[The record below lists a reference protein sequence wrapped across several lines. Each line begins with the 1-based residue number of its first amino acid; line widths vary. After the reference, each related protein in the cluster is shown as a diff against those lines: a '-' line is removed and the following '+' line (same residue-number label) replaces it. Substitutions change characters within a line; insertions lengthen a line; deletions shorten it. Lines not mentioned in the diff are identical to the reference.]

1 MRLAV
6 PDLISN
12 SYFPSIS
19 AVELGDFAEQG
30 LDVSHE
36 LIFPVD
42 KCYRALRDGE
52 VDLIGG
58 SAHAVLSAFPRWE
71 GAKLLC
77 SLSQGM
83 YWFLVMRADE
93 GHARGDLGAV
103 RGKKIGAAPWV
114 DIGLKRMLRE
124 GGIDIERD
132 GVEIAPVPGTT
143 GPRVSFGVTAA
154 RALEDGLLDGFWAN
168 GMGAE
173 IAVTRGVGTVV
184 ADVRRGDG
192 PKPAFSYTQPVL
204 VATETAGRRAP
215 RRCRRRGARHRLHP
229 AEAQAGSRPRD
240 GDRREA
246 VRAKRGEA
254 DRPSGRARPAV
265 LRPCDPGRLRR
276 RHDRVRPRHGD
287 PRPDGPLRQRGRDR
301 VRRALGLSYFT
312 GE

>member
-6 PDLISN
+6 PDMISN

-36 LIFPVD
+36 LIYPVD
-42 KCYRALRDGE
+42 KCYGALRDGA
-52 VDLIGG
+52 VDFVGG

-71 GAKLLC
+71 GARLLC
-77 SLSQGM
+77 ALSQGM

-114 DIGLKRMLRE
+114 DIGLKRMLME
-124 GGIDIERD
+124 GGIDLERD
-132 GVEIAPVPGTT
+132 AVEIAPVPGTS

-154 RALEDGLLDGFWAN
+154 RALEEGLLDGFWAN

-173 IAVTRGVGTVV
+173 IAVTRGVGTIV

-192 PKPAFSYTQPVL
+192 PTPAFNYTQPVL
-204 VATETAGRRAP
+204 VATE
-215 RRCRRRGARHRLHP
+215 RLI
-229 AEAQAGSRPRD
+229 ADRPD
-240 GDRREA
+240 DAAAA
-246 VRAKRGEA
+246 VRAIVSTQNKLKRDVGRATGIGETLFGPDEA
-254 DRPSGRARPAV
+254 KLIARVVERDLPFYDPAISEGFVHGMNAFALDMGILDRPVPYERAVATEFAEFW
-265 LRPCDPGRLRR
+265 G
-276 RHDRVRPRHGD
+276 
-287 PRPDGPLRQRGRDR
+287 
-301 VRRALGLSYFT
+301 
-312 GE
+312 

>member
-30 LDVSHE
+30 LEVSHE

-42 KCYRALRDGE
+42 KCYQALRDGE

-77 SLSQGM
+77 ALSQGM

-114 DIGLKRMLRE
+114 DYGLKRMLQE
-124 GGIDIERD
+124 GGIDIARD
-132 GVEIAPVPGTT
+132 GVDIAPVPGVT
-143 GPRVSFGVTAA
+143 GPGVSFGVTAA

-173 IAVTRGVGTVV
+173 IAVTRGVGTIVI
-184 ADVRRGDG
+184 DVRRGDG
-192 PKPAFSYTQPVL
+192 PQAAFNYTQPVL
-204 VATETAGRRAP
+204 VATDRTI
-215 RRCRRRGARHRLHP
+215 
-229 AEAQAGSRPRD
+229 AERPD
-240 GDRREA
+240 DAAAA
-246 VRAKRGEA
+246 VRAIVSTQQKLKQDVGRATAIGEKLFA
-254 DRPSGRARPAV
+254 PDEAKLIAQVVARDLPFYDPAIPEAFVEGMNVFALDMGILDRPVPY
-265 LRPCDPGRLRR
+265 
-276 RHDRVRPRHGD
+276 DRVVATEFSELWG
-287 PRPDGPLRQRGRDR
+287 
-301 VRRALGLSYFT
+301 
-312 GE
+312 

>member
-6 PDLISN
+6 PDMISN

-36 LIFPVD
+36 LIYPVD
-42 KCYRALRDGE
+42 KCYGALRDGE

-58 SAHAVLSAFPRWE
+58 SSHAVLSAFPRWE

-83 YWFLVMRADE
+83 YWFLVMRADQ
-93 GHARGDLGAV
+93 GYRRGDLGAV

-114 DIGLKRMLRE
+114 DYGLKRMLQE

-132 GVEIAPVPGTT
+132 EVNIAPVPGTS

-173 IAVTRGVGTVV
+173 IAVTRGVGTIV

-192 PKPAFSYTQPVL
+192 PKPAFNYTQPVL
-204 VATETAGRRAP
+204 VATD
-215 RRCRRRGARHRLHP
+215 RLIT
-229 AEAQAGSRPRD
+229 
-240 GDRREA
+240 
-246 VRAKRGEA
+246 
-254 DRPSGRARPAV
+254 DRPDDAAAAIRAIASTQKKLKQDVGRATGIGEKLFGPNEAKLIAQVVERDLPYYDPAISEDLV
-265 LRPCDPGRLRR
+265 AGMNAFALDMGILDRAVPF
-276 RHDRVRPRHGD
+276 DRVVATEFAE
-287 PRPDGPLRQRGRDR
+287 LW
-301 VRRALGLSYFT
+301 S
-312 GE
+312 

>member
-42 KCYRALRDGE
+42 KCYGALRDGE
-52 VDLIGG
+52 VDFIGG
-58 SAHAVLSAFPRWE
+58 SAHAVLSAFPRWD

-93 GHARGDLGAV
+93 GHERGDLGAV

-124 GGIDIERD
+124 GGIDLERD
-132 GVEIAPVPGTT
+132 GVEIAPVPGTS

-154 RALEDGLLDGFWAN
+154 RALEEGLLDGFWAN

-173 IAVTRGVGTVV
+173 IAVTRGVGTIV

-192 PKPAFSYTQPVL
+192 PAPAFSYTQPVL
-204 VATETAGRRAP
+204 VAREETIEDRP
-215 RRCRRRGARHRLHP
+215 E
-229 AEAQAGSRPRD
+229 EAAA
-240 GDRREA
+240 A
-246 VRAKRGEA
+246 VRAIVSTQRKLKQDVGRATGIGEKLFGPNEA
-254 DRPSGRARPAV
+254 KLIAQVVERDLPFYDPSIPESLVEGMNAFALDMGILDRPVPYE
-265 LRPCDPGRLRR
+265 
-276 RHDRVRPRHGD
+276 RVVATRFSE
-287 PRPDGPLRQRGRDR
+287 LW
-301 VRRALGLSYFT
+301 A
-312 GE
+312 

>member
-42 KCYRALRDGE
+42 KCYQALRDGE

-77 SLSQGM
+77 ALSRGM

-93 GHARGDLGAV
+93 GHERGDLGAV

-114 DIGLKRMLRE
+114 DYGLKRMLQE

-132 GVEIAPVPGTT
+132 GVDIAPVPGVT
-143 GPRVSFGVTAA
+143 GPGVSFGVTAA

-173 IAVTRGVGTVV
+173 IAVTRGVGAIVI
-184 ADVRRGDG
+184 DVRRGDG
-192 PKPAFSYTQPVL
+192 PQAAFNYTQPVL
-204 VATETAGRRAP
+204 VATDRMIADRP
-215 RRCRRRGARHRLHP
+215 D
-229 AEAQAGSRPRD
+229 EAAA
-240 GDRREA
+240 A
-246 VRAKRGEA
+246 VRAIVSTQQKLKHDVGRATAIGEKLFA
-254 DRPSGRARPAV
+254 PDEAKLIAQVVERDLPFYDPAIPEAFVEGMNVFALDMGILDRPIPY
-265 LRPCDPGRLRR
+265 
-276 RHDRVRPRHGD
+276 DRVVATEFSELWG
-287 PRPDGPLRQRGRDR
+287 
-301 VRRALGLSYFT
+301 
-312 GE
+312 

>member
-30 LDVSHE
+30 LEVSHE

-42 KCYRALRDGE
+42 KCYQALRDGE

-77 SLSQGM
+77 ALSQGM
-83 YWFLVMRADE
+83 YWFLVMRAGE
-93 GHARGDLGAV
+93 GHRRGDLGAV

-114 DIGLKRMLRE
+114 DYGLKRMLQA
-124 GGIDIERD
+124 GGIDIARD
-132 GVEIAPVPGTT
+132 GVDIAPVPGVT
-143 GPRVSFGVTAA
+143 GPGVSFGVTAA

-184 ADVRRGDG
+184 IDVRRGDG
-192 PKPAFSYTQPVL
+192 PQAAFNYTQPVL
-204 VATETAGRRAP
+204 VATDRMIAD
-215 RRCRRRGARHRLHP
+215 
-229 AEAQAGSRPRD
+229 RPD
-240 GDRREA
+240 DAAAA
-246 VRAKRGEA
+246 VRAIVSTQQKLKQDVGRATAIGEKLFA
-254 DRPSGRARPAV
+254 PDEAKLIAQVVERDLPFYDPAIPEGFVEGMNVFALDMGIVDRPVPY
-265 LRPCDPGRLRR
+265 
-276 RHDRVRPRHGD
+276 DRVVATEFSELWG
-287 PRPDGPLRQRGRDR
+287 
-301 VRRALGLSYFT
+301 
-312 GE
+312 

>member
-6 PDLISN
+6 PDMISN

-30 LDVSHE
+30 LEVSHE

-42 KCYRALRDGE
+42 KCYRALADGE

-77 SLSQGM
+77 ALAQGM

-132 GVEIAPVPGTT
+132 EVDIAPVPGAVRP
-143 GPRVSFGVTAA
+143 GVSFGVTAA

-184 ADVRRGDG
+184 IDVRRGDG
-192 PKPAFSYTQPVL
+192 PKSAFNYTQPVL
-204 VATETAGRRAP
+204 VATD
-215 RRCRRRGARHRLHP
+215 RLI
-229 AEAQAGSRPRD
+229 AERPD
-240 GDRREA
+240 DAAAA
-246 VRAKRGEA
+246 VRAIVSTQQKLKQ
-254 DRPSGRARPAV
+254 DVGRATGIGEKLFAPDEAKLIARVVERDLPYYDPAIPEGFV
-265 LRPCDPGRLRR
+265 EGMNRFALDMGIL
-276 RHDRVRPRHGD
+276 DRAVPYE
-287 PRPDGPLRQRGRDR
+287 R
-301 VRRALGLSYFT
+301 VVAT
-312 GE
+312 GFSEFWG

>member
-6 PDLISN
+6 PDMISN

-36 LIFPVD
+36 LIYPVD
-42 KCYRALRDGE
+42 KCYGALRDGA
-52 VDLIGG
+52 VDFVGG

-71 GAKLLC
+71 GARLLC
-77 SLSQGM
+77 ALSQGM

-114 DIGLKRMLRE
+114 DIGLKRMLTE
-124 GGIDIERD
+124 GGIDLERD
-132 GVEIAPVPGTT
+132 GVEIAPVPGTS

-154 RALEDGLLDGFWAN
+154 RALEEGLLDGFWAN

-173 IAVTRGVGTVV
+173 IAVTRGVGTIV

-192 PKPAFSYTQPVL
+192 PKPAFNYTQPVL
-204 VATETAGRRAP
+204 VATD
-215 RRCRRRGARHRLHP
+215 RLI
-229 AEAQAGSRPRD
+229 ADRPD
-240 GDRREA
+240 DAAAA
-246 VRAKRGEA
+246 VRAIVSTQNGLKQDVGRATGIGEKLFGPDEA
-254 DRPSGRARPAV
+254 KLIARVVERDLPFYDPAISEGFVEGMNAFALDMGILDRPVPYERVVATEFAE
-265 LRPCDPGRLRR
+265 LRG
-276 RHDRVRPRHGD
+276 
-287 PRPDGPLRQRGRDR
+287 
-301 VRRALGLSYFT
+301 
-312 GE
+312 

>member
-6 PDLISN
+6 PDMISN

-36 LIFPVD
+36 LIYPVD
-42 KCYRALRDGE
+42 KCYGALRDGE

-58 SAHAVLSAFPRWE
+58 SSHAVLSAFPRWE

-83 YWFLVMRADE
+83 YWFLVMRADQ
-93 GHARGDLGAV
+93 GYRRGDLGAV

-114 DIGLKRMLRE
+114 DYGLKRMLQE

-132 GVEIAPVPGTT
+132 EVDIAPVPGTS

-173 IAVTRGVGTVV
+173 IAVTRGVGTIV

-192 PKPAFSYTQPVL
+192 PKPAFNYTQPVL
-204 VATETAGRRAP
+204 VATD
-215 RRCRRRGARHRLHP
+215 RLI
-229 AEAQAGSRPRD
+229 
-240 GDRREA
+240 
-246 VRAKRGEA
+246 A
-254 DRPSGRARPAV
+254 DRPDDAAAAIRAIASTHRKLKQDVGRATGIGEKLFGPNEAKLIAQVVERDLPYYDPAISENLV
-265 LRPCDPGRLRR
+265 EGMNAFALDMGIL
-276 RHDRVRPRHGD
+276 DRAVPYE
-287 PRPDGPLRQRGRDR
+287 R
-301 VRRALGLSYFT
+301 VVAT
-312 GE
+312 GFAEFWG

>member
-6 PDLISN
+6 PDMISN

-36 LIFPVD
+36 LIYPVD
-42 KCYRALRDGE
+42 KCYGALRDGA
-52 VDLIGG
+52 VDFVGG

-71 GAKLLC
+71 GARLLC
-77 SLSQGM
+77 ALSQGM

-114 DIGLKRMLRE
+114 DIGLKRMLTE
-124 GGIDIERD
+124 GGIDLERD
-132 GVEIAPVPGTT
+132 GVEIAPVPGTS

-154 RALEDGLLDGFWAN
+154 RALEEGLLDGFWAN

-173 IAVTRGVGTVV
+173 IAVTRGVGTIV

-192 PKPAFSYTQPVL
+192 PKAAFNYTQPVL
-204 VATETAGRRAP
+204 VATE
-215 RRCRRRGARHRLHP
+215 RLI
-229 AEAQAGSRPRD
+229 ADRPD
-240 GDRREA
+240 DAAAA
-246 VRAKRGEA
+246 VRAIVSTQNRLKRDVGRATGIGEKLFGPDEA
-254 DRPSGRARPAV
+254 QLIARVVERDLPFYDPAISEGFVDGMNAFALDMGILDRPVPYERAVATEFAE
-265 LRPCDPGRLRR
+265 LW
-276 RHDRVRPRHGD
+276 
-287 PRPDGPLRQRGRDR
+287 
-301 VRRALGLSYFT
+301 S
-312 GE
+312 

>member
-42 KCYRALRDGE
+42 KCYGALRDGE
-52 VDLIGG
+52 VDFIGG

-93 GHARGDLGAV
+93 GLERGDLGAV

-124 GGIDIERD
+124 GGIDLERD
-132 GVEIAPVPGTT
+132 GVEIAPVPGTS

-173 IAVTRGVGTVV
+173 IAVTRGVGTIV

-192 PKPAFSYTQPVL
+192 PAPAFSYTQPVL
-204 VATETAGRRAP
+204 VAREETIEDRP
-215 RRCRRRGARHRLHP
+215 EEGA
-229 AEAQAGSRPRD
+229 A
-240 GDRREA
+240 A
-246 VRAKRGEA
+246 VRAIVSTQRKLKQDVGRATGIGEKLFGPNEA
-254 DRPSGRARPAV
+254 KLIAQVVERDLPYYDPAIPEGLVEGMNAFALDMGILDRPVPYE
-265 LRPCDPGRLRR
+265 
-276 RHDRVRPRHGD
+276 RVVATRFSE
-287 PRPDGPLRQRGRDR
+287 LW
-301 VRRALGLSYFT
+301 T
-312 GE
+312 

>member
-6 PDLISN
+6 PDMISN

-36 LIFPVD
+36 LIYPVD
-42 KCYRALRDGE
+42 KCYGALRDGE

-58 SAHAVLSAFPRWE
+58 SSHAVLSAFPRWE

-83 YWFLVMRADE
+83 YWFLVMRADQ
-93 GHARGDLGAV
+93 GYRRGDLGAV

-114 DIGLKRMLRE
+114 DYGLKRMLQE

-132 GVEIAPVPGTT
+132 EVDIAPVPGTS

-173 IAVTRGVGTVV
+173 IAVTRGVGTIV
-184 ADVRRGDG
+184 ADVRRATG
-192 PKPAFSYTQPVL
+192 PKPAFNHPAVCRDR
-204 VATETAGRRAP
+204 AAGRRAP
-215 RRCRRRGARHRLHP
+215 DDAAAR
-229 AEAQAGSRPRD
+229 
-240 GDRREA
+240 
-246 VRAKRGEA
+246 
-254 DRPSGRARPAV
+254 
-265 LRPCDPGRLRR
+265 
-276 RHDRVRPRHGD
+276 
-287 PRPDGPLRQRGRDR
+287 
-301 VRRALGLSYFT
+301 
-312 GE
+312 

>member
-6 PDLISN
+6 PDMISN

-36 LIFPVD
+36 LIYPVD
-42 KCYRALRDGE
+42 KCYGALRDGE

-114 DIGLKRMLRE
+114 DYGLKRMLRE
-124 GGIDIERD
+124 GGIDLERD
-132 GVEIAPVPGTT
+132 AVEIAPVPGTS

-154 RALEDGLLDGFWAN
+154 RALEEGLLDGFWAN

-192 PKPAFSYTQPVL
+192 PKAAFDYTQPVL
-204 VATETAGRRAP
+204 VATE
-215 RRCRRRGARHRLHP
+215 RLI
-229 AEAQAGSRPRD
+229 AERPD
-240 GDRREA
+240 DAAAA
-246 VRAKRGEA
+246 VRAIVSTQDKLKQ
-254 DRPSGRARPAV
+254 DVGRATGIGEKLFGPNEAKLIARVVERDLPFYDPAISESFV
-265 LRPCDPGRLRR
+265 EGMNAFALDMGILDSHVPYEQVVATEFAELRG
-276 RHDRVRPRHGD
+276 
-287 PRPDGPLRQRGRDR
+287 
-301 VRRALGLSYFT
+301 
-312 GE
+312 

>member
-30 LDVSHE
+30 LEVSHE

-42 KCYRALRDGE
+42 KCYQALRDGE

-77 SLSQGM
+77 ALSQGM

-93 GHARGDLGAV
+93 GHRRGDLGAV

-114 DIGLKRMLRE
+114 DYGLKRMLQA
-124 GGIDIERD
+124 GGIDIARD
-132 GVEIAPVPGTT
+132 GVDIAPVPGVT
-143 GPRVSFGVTAA
+143 GPGVSFGVTAA

-184 ADVRRGDG
+184 IDVRRGDG
-192 PKPAFSYTQPVL
+192 PQAAFNYTQPVL
-204 VATETAGRRAP
+204 VATDRTIAD
-215 RRCRRRGARHRLHP
+215 
-229 AEAQAGSRPRD
+229 RPD
-240 GDRREA
+240 DAAAA
-246 VRAKRGEA
+246 VRAIVSTQQKLKQDVGRATAIGEKLFA
-254 DRPSGRARPAV
+254 PDEAKLIAQVVERDLPFYDPAIPEGFVEGMNVFALDMGIVDRPVPY
-265 LRPCDPGRLRR
+265 
-276 RHDRVRPRHGD
+276 DRVVATEFSELWG
-287 PRPDGPLRQRGRDR
+287 
-301 VRRALGLSYFT
+301 
-312 GE
+312 

>member
-30 LDVSHE
+30 LEVSHE

-42 KCYRALRDGE
+42 KCYQALRDGE

-77 SLSQGM
+77 ALSQGM

-114 DIGLKRMLRE
+114 DYGLKRMLQE
-124 GGIDIERD
+124 GGIDIARD
-132 GVEIAPVPGTT
+132 GVDIAPVPGVT
-143 GPRVSFGVTAA
+143 GPGVSFGVTAA

-173 IAVTRGVGTVV
+173 IAVTRGVGTIVI
-184 ADVRRGDG
+184 DVRRGDG
-192 PKPAFSYTQPVL
+192 PQAAFNYTQPVL
-204 VATETAGRRAP
+204 VATDRTIAD
-215 RRCRRRGARHRLHP
+215 
-229 AEAQAGSRPRD
+229 RPD
-240 GDRREA
+240 DAAAA
-246 VRAKRGEA
+246 VRAIVSTQQKLKQDVGRATAIGEKLFA
-254 DRPSGRARPAV
+254 PDEAKLIAQVVARDLPFYDPAIPEAFVEGMNVFALDMGILDRPVPY
-265 LRPCDPGRLRR
+265 
-276 RHDRVRPRHGD
+276 DRVVATEFRELWG
-287 PRPDGPLRQRGRDR
+287 
-301 VRRALGLSYFT
+301 
-312 GE
+312 

>member
-1 MRLAV
+1 MRIAV
-6 PDLISN
+6 PDMISN
-12 SYFPSIS
+12 SYFPAIS

-36 LIFPVD
+36 LIYPVD
-42 KCYRALRDGE
+42 KCYGALRDGE

-77 SLSQGM
+77 ALSQGM

-103 RGKKIGAAPWV
+103 KGKKIGAAPWV

-124 GGIDIERD
+124 GGIDLERD
-132 GVEIAPVPGTT
+132 EVEIAPVPGTS

-154 RALEDGLLDGFWAN
+154 RALEEGLLDGFWAN

-173 IAVTRGVGTVV
+173 IAVTRGVGTIV

-192 PKPAFSYTQPVL
+192 PKPAFNYTQPVL
-204 VATETAGRRAP
+204 VSTDRSIAD
-215 RRCRRRGARHRLHP
+215 
-229 AEAQAGSRPRD
+229 RPD
-240 GDRREA
+240 DAAAA
-246 VRAKRGEA
+246 VRAIVSTQNRLKR
-254 DRPSGRARPAV
+254 DVGRATGIGEKLFGPNEAKLIARVVERDLPFYDPAISEGFV
-265 LRPCDPGRLRR
+265 EGMNAFALDMGILDSPVPYE
-276 RHDRVRPRHGD
+276 RVVATEFAELWG
-287 PRPDGPLRQRGRDR
+287 
-301 VRRALGLSYFT
+301 
-312 GE
+312 

>member
-6 PDLISN
+6 PDMISN

-36 LIFPVD
+36 LIYPVD
-42 KCYRALRDGE
+42 KCYGALRDGE

-58 SAHAVLSAFPRWE
+58 SSHAVLSAFPRWE

-83 YWFLVMRADE
+83 YWFLVMRADQ
-93 GHARGDLGAV
+93 GYRRGDLGAV

-114 DIGLKRMLRE
+114 DYGLKRMLQE

-132 GVEIAPVPGTT
+132 EVDIAPVPGTS

-173 IAVTRGVGTVV
+173 IAVTRGVGTIV

-192 PKPAFSYTQPVL
+192 PKPAFNYTQPVL
-204 VATETAGRRAP
+204 VATD
-215 RRCRRRGARHRLHP
+215 RLI
-229 AEAQAGSRPRD
+229 
-240 GDRREA
+240 
-246 VRAKRGEA
+246 A
-254 DRPSGRARPAV
+254 DRPDDAAAAIRAIASTHRKLKQDVGRATAIGEQLFGPNEAKLIAQVVERDLPYYDPAISENLV
-265 LRPCDPGRLRR
+265 AGMNAFALDMGIL
-276 RHDRVRPRHGD
+276 DRAVPFE
-287 PRPDGPLRQRGRDR
+287 R
-301 VRRALGLSYFT
+301 VVATEFAELWS
-312 GE
+312 